1 MSEATHQPVLLVLS
15 GPSAVGKTTVAQRLL
30 AECPNL
36 TRMVTCT
43 TRAPREGEVDGV
55 DYHFLSDQEFCQRIE
70 AGEFLEHAQV
80 YQHRYGTLKSS
91 VAEAFKAG
99 KDVLIVNDVQ
109 GALALQAMAR
119 ADVKLA
125 GALKTVFM
133 ILKDVDALRAR
144 ILSRGAEDEGAI
156 KDRLSIAEAEM
167 AQAAAFDYVVESR
180 TRDEDFERVREIYL
194 KHARI

>member
-80 YQHRYGTLKSS
+80 YQNRYGTLKSS
-91 VAEAFKAG
+91 VTEAFKAG

-133 ILKDVDALRAR
+133 ILKDVDALLAR

-156 KDRLSIAEAEM
+156 EDRLSIAEAEM

>member
-1 MSEATHQPVLLVLS
+1 MSEAAHQPVLLVLS

-43 TRAPREGEVDGV
+43 TRGPREGEVDGV

-80 YQHRYGTLKSS
+80 YQNRYGTLKSS
-91 VAEAFKAG
+91 VTEAFKAG

-109 GALALQAMAR
+109 GALALQSMAR
-119 ADVKLA
+119 ADEKLA
-125 GALKTVFM
+125 GTLKTVFM
-133 ILKDVDALRAR
+133 ILNDVDALRLR

-156 KDRLSIAEAEM
+156 ENRLSIAEAEM
-167 AQAAAFDYVVESR
+167 ARAAAFDHVIESR

-194 KHARI
+194 KHAGI

>member
-1 MSEATHQPVLLVLS
+1 MSEASRQPVLLVLS

-55 DYHFLSDQEFCQRIE
+55 DYHFLSDKEFCQRIE

-91 VAEAFKAG
+91 VTEAFKAG

-119 ADVKLA
+119 ADVELS
-125 GALKTVFM
+125 GSLKTVFM
-133 ILKDVDALRAR
+133 ILKDVDTLRAR

-156 KDRLSIAEAEM
+156 EDRLSIAEAEM
-167 AQAAAFDYVVESR
+167 AQAAAFDHVIESR

-194 KHARI
+194 KHAGI

>member
-1 MSEATHQPVLLVLS
+1 MSKAAHQPVLLVLS

-80 YQHRYGTLKSS
+80 YQNRYGTLKSS
-91 VAEAFKAG
+91 VTEAFKAG

-125 GALKTVFM
+125 GALITVFM

-144 ILSRGAEDEGAI
+144 ILSRGAEGEGAI
-156 KDRLSIAEAEM
+156 EGRLSIAEAEM

-180 TRDEDFERVREIYL
+180 TRDEDFERVCEIYL
-194 KHARI
+194 KNAGI

>member
-1 MSEATHQPVLLVLS
+1 MSEAAHQPVLLVLS

-36 TRMVTCT
+36 IRMVTCT

-55 DYHFLSDQEFCQRIE
+55 DYHFLSDEEFCQRIE

-80 YQHRYGTLKSS
+80 YQHLYGTLKSS
-91 VAEAFKAG
+91 VTEAFKAG

-109 GALALQAMAR
+109 GALALRAMAR
-119 ADVKLA
+119 ADVKLE

-133 ILKDVDALRAR
+133 ILNDLDALRAR
-144 ILSRGAEDEGAI
+144 ILSRGAEGEGAI
-156 KDRLSIAEAEM
+156 EDRLSIAEAEM
-167 AQAAAFDYVVESR
+167 AQATAFDHVIESR

-194 KHARI
+194 KHGGI

>member
-1 MSEATHQPVLLVLS
+1 MSEAAHQPVLLVLS

-36 TRMVTCT
+36 IRMVTCT
-43 TRAPREGEVDGV
+43 TRAPRVGEVDGV
-55 DYHFLSDQEFCQRIE
+55 DYHFLSEQEFCQRIE

-80 YQHRYGTLKSS
+80 YQNRYGTLKSS
-91 VAEAFKAG
+91 VTKAFKAG

-125 GALKTVFM
+125 GALKTLFM
-133 ILKDVDALRAR
+133 ILKDVDALLAR

-156 KDRLSIAEAEM
+156 EDRLSIAEAEM

-180 TRDEDFERVREIYL
+180 TRDEDFERVCEIYL
-194 KHARI
+194 KHAGI

>member
-1 MSEATHQPVLLVLS
+1 MSEAAHQPVLLVLS

-55 DYHFLSDQEFCQRIE
+55 DYHFLSDEEFCQRIE

-91 VAEAFKAG
+91 VTEAFKAG

-119 ADVKLA
+119 ADVELA
-125 GALKTVFM
+125 GSLKTVFM
-133 ILKDVDALRAR
+133 ILKDVDTLRAR

-156 KDRLSIAEAEM
+156 EDRLSIAEAEM
-167 AQAAAFDYVVESR
+167 AQAAAFDHVIESR

-194 KHARI
+194 KHGGI

>member
-1 MSEATHQPVLLVLS
+1 MSKASRQPVLLVLS

-55 DYHFLSDQEFCQRIE
+55 DYHFLSDEEFCQRIE

-91 VAEAFKAG
+91 VTEAFKAG

-119 ADVKLA
+119 ADVELA
-125 GALKTVFM
+125 GSLKTVFM
-133 ILKDVDALRAR
+133 ILKDVDTLRAR

-156 KDRLSIAEAEM
+156 EDRLSIAEAEM
-167 AQAAAFDYVVESR
+167 AQAAAFDHVIESR

-194 KHARI
+194 KHAGI

>member
-1 MSEATHQPVLLVLS
+1 MSKAAHQPVLLVLS

-80 YQHRYGTLKSS
+80 YQNRYGTLKSS
-91 VAEAFKAG
+91 VTEAFKAG

-125 GALKTVFM
+125 GALITVFM

-144 ILSRGAEDEGAI
+144 ILSRGAEGEGAI
-156 KDRLSIAEAEM
+156 EDRLSIAEAEM

-180 TRDEDFERVREIYL
+180 TRDEDFERAREIYL
-194 KHARI
+194 KHAGI

>member
-1 MSEATHQPVLLVLS
+1 MSKAAHQPVLLVLS

-80 YQHRYGTLKSS
+80 YQNRYGTLKSS
-91 VAEAFKAG
+91 VTEAFKAG

-119 ADVKLA
+119 ADVELS
-125 GALKTVFM
+125 GSLKTVFM

-156 KDRLSIAEAEM
+156 EDRLSIAEAEM
-167 AQAAAFDYVVESR
+167 AQAAAFDHVIESR

-194 KHARI
+194 KHAGI

>member
-1 MSEATHQPVLLVLS
+1 MSEASRQPVLLVLS

-55 DYHFLSDQEFCQRIE
+55 DYHFLSDEEFCQRIE

-80 YQHRYGTLKSS
+80 YQHCYGTLKSS
-91 VAEAFKAG
+91 VTEAFKAG

-119 ADVKLA
+119 ADVELA
-125 GALKTVFM
+125 GSLKTVFM
-133 ILKDVDALRAR
+133 ILKDVDTLRAR
-144 ILSRGAEDEGAI
+144 ILSRGAEDEGATE
-156 KDRLSIAEAEM
+156 DRLSIAEAEM
-167 AQAAAFDYVVESR
+167 AQAAAFDHVIESR

-194 KHARI
+194 KHAGI

>member
-1 MSEATHQPVLLVLS
+1 MSEASRQPVLLVLS

-55 DYHFLSDQEFCQRIE
+55 DYHFLSDEEFCQRIE

-91 VAEAFKAG
+91 VTEAFKAG

-119 ADVKLA
+119 ADVELA
-125 GALKTVFM
+125 GSLKTVFM
-133 ILKDVDALRAR
+133 ILKDVDTLRAR

-156 KDRLSIAEAEM
+156 EDRLSIAEAEM
-167 AQAAAFDYVVESR
+167 AQAAAFDHVIESR

-194 KHARI
+194 KHAGI

>member
-1 MSEATHQPVLLVLS
+1 MSEAAHQPVLLVLS

-36 TRMVTCT
+36 IRMVTCT

-80 YQHRYGTLKSS
+80 YQNRYGTLKSS
-91 VAEAFKAG
+91 VTKAFKAG

-119 ADVKLA
+119 ADVELA
-125 GALKTVFM
+125 GSLKTVFM
-133 ILKDVDALRAR
+133 ILKDVDTLRAR
-144 ILSRGAEDEGAI
+144 ILSRGAEGEGAI
-156 KDRLSIAEAEM
+156 EDRLSIAEAEM

-180 TRDEDFERVREIYL
+180 TRDEDFERAREIYL
-194 KHARI
+194 KHAGI

>member
-1 MSEATHQPVLLVLS
+1 MSKAAHQPVLLVLS

-80 YQHRYGTLKSS
+80 YQNRYGTLKSS
-91 VAEAFKAG
+91 VTEAFKAG

-119 ADVKLA
+119 ADVKLE

-133 ILKDVDALRAR
+133 ILKDVDALLAR

-156 KDRLSIAEAEM
+156 EDRLSIAEAEM

>member
-1 MSEATHQPVLLVLS
+1 MSEAARQPVLLVLS

-43 TRAPREGEVDGV
+43 TRGPRDGEVDGV
-55 DYHFLSDQEFCQRIE
+55 DYHFLSDEEFCQRIE

-91 VAEAFKAG
+91 VTEAFNAG

-109 GALALQAMAR
+109 GALALQSMAR
-119 ADVKLA
+119 ADVELA

-144 ILSRGAEDEGAI
+144 ILSRGAEDEDAI
-156 KDRLSIAEAEM
+156 EDRLSIAEAEM

-180 TRDEDFERVREIYL
+180 TRDEDFERVRDIYL
-194 KHARI
+194 NHAGN

>member
-1 MSEATHQPVLLVLS
+1 MSKAAHQPVLLVLS

-80 YQHRYGTLKSS
+80 YQNRYGTLKSS
-91 VAEAFKAG
+91 VTEAFKAG

-125 GALKTVFM
+125 GALITVFM

-144 ILSRGAEDEGAI
+144 ILSRGAEGEGAI
-156 KDRLSIAEAEM
+156 EGRLSIAEAEM

-180 TRDEDFERVREIYL
+180 TRDEDFERVCEIYL
-194 KHARI
+194 KHAGI

>member
-1 MSEATHQPVLLVLS
+1 MSEASRQPVLLVLS

-55 DYHFLSDQEFCQRIE
+55 DYHFLSDEEFCQRIE

-91 VAEAFKAG
+91 VTEAFKAG

-119 ADVKLA
+119 ADVELA
-125 GALKTVFM
+125 GSLKTVFM
-133 ILKDVDALRAR
+133 ILKDVDTLRAR

-156 KDRLSIAEAEM
+156 EDRLSIAEAEM
-167 AQAAAFDYVVESR
+167 AQAAAFDHVIESR

-194 KHARI
+194 KHGGI

>member
-1 MSEATHQPVLLVLS
+1 MSEAAHQPVLLVLS

-55 DYHFLSDQEFCQRIE
+55 DYHFLSDQEFCKRIE
-70 AGEFLEHAQV
+70 ASEFLEHAQV

-91 VAEAFKAG
+91 VIEAFKAG

-119 ADVKLA
+119 ADVKVE

-133 ILKDVDALRAR
+133 ILNDLDALLAR

-156 KDRLSIAEAEM
+156 EDRLSIAEAEM

-180 TRDEDFERVREIYL
+180 TRDEDFERVCEIYL
-194 KHARI
+194 KHAGI

>member
-1 MSEATHQPVLLVLS
+1 MSKAAHQPVLLVLS

-80 YQHRYGTLKSS
+80 YQNRYGTLKSS
-91 VAEAFKAG
+91 VTEAFKAG

-125 GALKTVFM
+125 GALITVFM

-144 ILSRGAEDEGAI
+144 ILSRGAEGEGAI
-156 KDRLSIAEAEM
+156 EDRLSIAEAEM
-167 AQAAAFDYVVESR
+167 AQAAAFDHVIESR

-194 KHARI
+194 KHAGI

>member
-1 MSEATHQPVLLVLS
+1 MSEAAHQPVLLVLS

-43 TRAPREGEVDGV
+43 TRAPREGEADGV

-80 YQHRYGTLKSS
+80 YQNCYGTLKSS
-91 VAEAFKAG
+91 VTEAFKAG

-119 ADVKLA
+119 ADVELA
-125 GALKTVFM
+125 GSLKTVFM
-133 ILKDVDALRAR
+133 ILKDVGTLRAR

-156 KDRLSIAEAEM
+156 EDRLSIAEAEM
-167 AQAAAFDYVVESR
+167 AQAAAFDHVIESR
-180 TRDEDFERVREIYL
+180 TRDEDFERVRDIYL

>member
-1 MSEATHQPVLLVLS
+1 MSEASRQPVLLVLS

-36 TRMVTCT
+36 TRIVTCT

-55 DYHFLSDQEFCQRIE
+55 DYHFLSDEEFCQRIE

-80 YQHRYGTLKSS
+80 YQHCYGTLKSS
-91 VAEAFKAG
+91 VTEAFKAG

-119 ADVKLA
+119 ADVELA
-125 GALKTVFM
+125 GSLKTVFM
-133 ILKDVDALRAR
+133 ILKDVDTLRAR
-144 ILSRGAEDEGAI
+144 ILSRGAEDEGATE
-156 KDRLSIAEAEM
+156 DRLSIAEAEM
-167 AQAAAFDYVVESR
+167 VQAAAFDHVIESR

-194 KHARI
+194 KHAGI

>member
-1 MSEATHQPVLLVLS
+1 MSEASRQPVLLVLS

-36 TRMVTCT
+36 TRIVTCT

-55 DYHFLSDQEFCQRIE
+55 DYHFLSDEEFCQRIE

-91 VAEAFKAG
+91 VTEAFKAG

-119 ADVKLA
+119 ADVELA
-125 GALKTVFM
+125 GSLKTVFM
-133 ILKDVDALRAR
+133 ILKDVDTLRAR

-156 KDRLSIAEAEM
+156 EDRLSIAEAEM
-167 AQAAAFDYVVESR
+167 AQAAAFDHVIESR

-194 KHARI
+194 KHAGI